1 MTNLALGDGRFD
13 EGARISLY
21 VKLVKLQCIQI
32 GIDTVQCVGFILEGV
47 VSRVWVTVGDGNSTP
62 IYTCA

>member
-1 MTNLALGDGRFD
+1 MTNLAPGDGRFD

-21 VKLVKLQCIQI
+21 VKLQCIQI

-47 VSRVWVTVGDGNSTP
+47 VSRVWVLATVTRVLST
-62 IYTCA
+62 